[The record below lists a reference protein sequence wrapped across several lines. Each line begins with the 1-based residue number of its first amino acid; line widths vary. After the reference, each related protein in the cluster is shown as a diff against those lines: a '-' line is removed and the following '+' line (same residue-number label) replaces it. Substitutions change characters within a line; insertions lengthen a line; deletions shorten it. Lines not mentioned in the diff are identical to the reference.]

1 MLDKITFRGKINILI
16 GSGVVMM
23 LLLTCAGY
31 MGIHK
36 LDLAV
41 KEQTEAASLLRK
53 GNMADMMHDGV
64 YGDGMG
70 ALYAASKGIND
81 PKANDE
87 RLSAFQEH
95 QKTFQEQMSGLESS
109 PLNTDEKNHLTQVQR
124 DVNNYLQAADSLIR
138 LSFQDRIA
146 ADQQLPGFDAQ
157 FKTLEVSLEKLG
169 DILTSKIKDIQT
181 RAEATNQ
188 IAYQILFTTGVL
200 GILALVGFSLLI
212 ARSVFQQLGGDP
224 AVIHNIA
231 SRISVGDINVATPT
245 KAGDNT
251 SVMAAMHRMK
261 QALANL
267 IDDSHV
273 LTKTVMSGDLSNRVD
288 TKNHQGAYGELLE
301 GVNNTLDA
309 VVGPLTLTATY
320 IEMIS
325 QGEMPPQFTDYSGD
339 LNTIGTIKHN
349 LNSTI
354 DTLKT
359 FIDEI
364 NLMAIAHERGDID
377 VTIDTGKFQGAYK
390 VMAQGVNNMVGDHI
404 AVKKSAMACIKAFGE
419 GNFEE
424 PFAQL
429 PGKKAFINETI
440 EQVRTNLK
448 NLIEDAYLLAAQAQ
462 EGNLSVRANADRHQG
477 DFRKII
483 SGINFTLD
491 AIVLPIQETIEQ
503 IKNYSRG
510 DMSGQLTVEYKG
522 DFADLKKRLNYLAMT
537 MRGVIDSCA
546 YVKSEHDQGNTDID
560 IAADRFKGDFGL
572 MANNV
577 NLLLK
582 SHIELNQKTIA
593 CVKEFGKG
601 NFDAHLEKFP
611 GKKAVINDTIEQV
624 RGNLKGVIADISML
638 SEAALDGRI
647 QTRADASK
655 HEGDFRKIVEGVNA
669 TLETIVTPI
678 ITIKSAVDSIST
690 AAKEISAGN
699 ADLSHRTEQQAASL
713 EETASSMEQLAST
726 VKQNADNA
734 RHANQM
740 VLTASE
746 VASKGGSV
754 VQQVVDTMVSINE
767 SARKIVDIISVI
779 DGIALQT
786 NILALNAAVEAARA
800 GEQGRGFAV
809 VASEVRNL
817 AQRSA
822 EAAKEI
828 KALISDSVEK
838 VEDGSKLVGE
848 AGRTMDDIV
857 NSVRQV
863 TDIMADIA
871 SASAEQSSGIEQVNQ
886 AVNQMDEVTQQ
897 NAALVE
903 EAAAA
908 AESLEEQAETLAQ
921 TVAQFR
927 MDSDIRSPMQPRR
940 TNLSVVSPKR
950 AIKMAAI
957 SGKPQKQDDN
967 EWEEF

>member
-1 MLDKITFRGKINILI
+1 MFNNLTIKNRLI
-16 GSGVVMM
+16 SVIG
-23 LLLTCAGY
+23 
-31 MGIHK
+31 
-36 LDLAV
+36 
-41 KEQTEAASLLRK
+41 
-53 GNMADMMHDGV
+53 
-64 YGDGMG
+64 
-70 ALYAASKGIND
+70 
-81 PKANDE
+81 
-87 RLSAFQEH
+87 
-95 QKTFQEQMSGLESS
+95 
-109 PLNTDEKNHLTQVQR
+109 
-124 DVNNYLQAADSLIR
+124 
-138 LSFQDRIA
+138 
-146 ADQQLPGFDAQ
+146 
-157 FKTLEVSLEKLG
+157 
-169 DILTSKIKDIQT
+169 
-181 RAEATNQ
+181 
-188 IAYQILFTTGVL
+188 
-200 GILALVGFSLLI
+200 LLI
-212 ARSVFQQLGGDP
+212 AIMGVISYIGQRNTGQAIDSLKTVYIDRVEPLRDLKVVADMYAVNIVDTAHKTRNRNLTWTQGLQNIEQAEITISQAWKKYTSTYITGEEKKLVDAAIPLLHKAEQSVATLKGIMQRQDAEALTAFTINELYPVIDPISDQVSKLVSLQVEVAKIEYDTASANNAQGRTIALTLIALGVLSSLFAGFYLIKAITKPIDT
-224 AVIHNIA
+224 VYNYLN
-231 SRISVGDINVATPT
+231 RMSVGDI
-245 KAGDNT
+245 GFEIENT
-251 SVMAAMHRMK
+251 RKDEISK
-261 QALANL
+261 
-267 IDDSHV
+267 I
-273 LTKTVMSGDLSNRVD
+273 
-288 TKNHQGAYGELLE
+288 
-301 GVNNTLDA
+301 LDA
-309 VVGPLTLTATY
+309 AQL
-320 IEMIS
+320 M
-325 QGEMPPQFTDYSGD
+325 QR
-339 LNTIGTIKHN
+339 
-349 LNSTI
+349 
-354 DTLKT
+354 TLKN
-359 FIDEI
+359 IISEMDHMSAE
-364 NLMAIAHERGDID
+364 HERGDID
-377 VTIDTGKFQGAYK
+377 VFIDTGKFHGAYET
-390 VMAQGVNNMVGDHI
+390 MALGINKMVADHI
-404 AVKKSAMACIKAFGE
+404 TVKKKAIACVKAFGE
-419 GNFEE
+419 GDFEAPLE
-424 PFAQL
+424 QF
-429 PGKKAFINETI
+429 PGKKAFVNETI
-440 EQVRTNLK
+440 EQVRTHLK
-448 NLIEDAYLLAAQAQ
+448 LLIEDAYLLAAQAQ
-462 EGNLSVRANADRHQG
+462 EGNLSIRADANRHQG

-483 SGINFTLD
+483 AGINFTLD
-491 AIVLPIQETIEQ
+491 AIVVPLQETIEQ
-503 IKNYSRG
+503 IKNYSHG
-510 DMSGQLTVEYKG
+510 DMSGKLIAEYKG
-522 DFADLKKRLNYLAMT
+522 DFAELKKRLNYLAMT
-537 MRGVIDSCA
+537 MKGVIDSCA
-546 YVKSEHDQGNTDID
+546 YVKSEHDLGNID
-560 IAADRFKGDFGL
+560 VEIAAERFKGDFGL
-572 MANNV
+572 MASNINELV
-577 NLLLK
+577 K
-582 SHIELNQKTIA
+582 SHINLQNRVVEIVQHYANGDFSVTMDRL
-593 CVKEFGKG
+593 
-601 NFDAHLEKFP
+601 P
-611 GKKAVINDTIEQV
+611 GKKGQITAAVDGVKNNLESIQSEISVLAISAQAGQLSARANANKFEHAFKDMVLGINATLDAVVNPLNVAAHYVERIAHGDIPAKITDHYPGDFNTIKN
-624 RGNLKGVIADISML
+624 NLNTCIDAVNNLIADANIL

-678 ITIKSAVDSIST
+678 ITVKSAVDSIST

-713 EETASSMEQLAST
+713 EQTASSMEQLAST
-726 VKQNADNA
+726 VKLNADNA

-927 MDSDIRSPMQPRR
+927 LDSDIRTYPQQSRR
-940 TNLSVVSPKR
+940 TMLSVVPNKPTF
-950 AIKMAAI
+950 KLAA
-957 SGKPQKQDDN
+957 SQTKPSKPHND